1 MNGNNVRQPAC
12 QMSFHHAVLAFAI
25 AVALGSGTA
34 SAGEKLDMSFI
45 QGGAGINSEVWAALN
60 GDYAPGRYLVD
71 LSLNGKDIGKRI
83 LDVTPQDSEAL
94 CLSEAWLAK
103 AGIYV
108 SAEYFRKGY
117 DATRQCWCWR
127 KRRR

>member
-1 MNGNNVRQPAC
+1 
-12 QMSFHHAVLAFAI
+12 MSYPIDHI
-25 AVALGSGTA
+25 SYRR
-34 SAGEKLDMSFI
+34 KY
-45 QGGAGINSEVWAALN
+45 NLN
-60 GDYAPGRYLVD
+60 QRVVHESWQKQYDFFQQQRD
-71 LSLNGKDIGKRI
+71 LGKRI

-117 DATRQCWCWR
+117 DATR
-127 KRRR
+127 